1 MAKKIDTRNEAGE
14 GLTYTEYDIKMEDW
28 AKAPKTRLDGKFKI
42 KQPKIFERPGE
53 VKYYGSSFKK
63 AAEDLNKQRFDAY
76 ERRQTNEYIRTGSA
90 APGEKI
96 ERSKVAQGELQRAK
110 TDFGSRIRG
119 IAEEGTNQLNTQIEE
134 ARAAA
139 TSALASLGSNL
150 ANTSGNFKTATKS
163 FRSFANFRNPD
174 SEVE

>member
-14 GLTYTEYDIKMEDW
+14 GLEYTAYDIKMEDW

-42 KQPKIFERPGE
+42 KQPRIFDRPGE

-96 ERSKVAQGELQRAK
+96 ERSKVSQGELQKAK
-110 TDFGSRIRG
+110 TDFGSRVRG

-163 FRSFANFRNPD
+163 FRSFLNFRSPD
-174 SEVE
+174 SEAE

>member
-1 MAKKIDTRNEAGE
+1 MAKKVDTRNDAGE
-14 GLTYTEYDIKMEDW
+14 GLTYTAYDIKMEDW
-28 AKAPKTRLDGKFKI
+28 AKAPKTRLDGKFKV
-42 KQPKIFERPGE
+42 KQPKIFDRPGE

-96 ERSKVAQGELQRAK
+96 ERSKVSQGELQRAK
-110 TDFGSRIRG
+110 TDFGSRVRG
-119 IAEEGTNQLNTQIEE
+119 IAEEGVNQLDTQIEE

-139 TSALASLGSNL
+139 SSALASLGSNL

-163 FRSFANFRNPD
+163 FRSFANFRNNDP
-174 SEVE
+174 EVE